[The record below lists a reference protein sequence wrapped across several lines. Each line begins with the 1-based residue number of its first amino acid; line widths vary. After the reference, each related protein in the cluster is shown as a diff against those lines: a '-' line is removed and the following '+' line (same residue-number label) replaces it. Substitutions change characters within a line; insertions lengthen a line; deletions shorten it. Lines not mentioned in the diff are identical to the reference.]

1 MASIF
6 AHNRILPNL
15 KRRSRSTN
23 KTDVVTP
30 AKAKPLHILPNVA
43 EEDECPSR
51 PSCSSTASLPIT
63 NNYQP
68 SRYLAASATL
78 GARPQAA
85 HDKRD
90 SRRVVLTGVEG
101 ITFDDFFPPSSA
113 PRARTPSPPP
123 RPITPPR
130 SVASSPASE
139 CTLDDINLRFSG
151 LGISLNF
158 PSPPSSATPC
168 LTPSRRREQSPTPS
182 LASSDASS
190 SPKTP
195 CSTPPTSDDESS
207 PCKSNLMRAP
217 TFKSQRASVLF
228 MKSMPDLAEPTRKA
242 SITSLVDEDIS
253 EEVDYIAQDLSDIV
267 TLSTP
272 LPPASPLSQSSPFSD
287 ARARPDSVPPPPR
300 RGRSSKPP
308 PALPRIS
315 IQDSSARGPSAQ
327 LDPTFPLRRRS
338 YLVPTRPPPPPPVPV
353 PCSPGLSAMEQATE
367 DLLAELANA
376 ALGAGF
382 LGTEL
387 TVPLDVWSAAGSVPP
402 SPSSHFIVSTPVLGP
417 SGLRPPPRS
426 SIPADIND
434 FQEESPIELE
444 LALPKRSDPWPTTP
458 QSISV
463 YSQMSDSSAP
473 ASPLSSFDFD
483 IDVTFVSGDPYSHCS
498 PQSQQSQSYYARSN
512 VQVMPES
519 PAPSP
524 SPNPMRRSPS
534 TLSMSAD
541 PERTLRSRW
550 STSTL
555 GSLAESHSHSWLPR
569 FTLSPSKKAKSKAAA
584 AASHSHSHSSSSSSS
599 SPTSPLQRKNAVKGA
614 HAAKRSVD
622 SDRGVSRRDSR
633 SSRVSESSASDSGD
647 SASTTSSG
655 LRRKPIPMALLS
667 VTGGQ
672 ASMSM

>member
-1 MASIF
+1 MTSIF
-6 AHNRILPNL
+6 ANNRILPNL
-15 KRRSRSTN
+15 KRRSRPTN
-23 KTDVVTP
+23 KSDVVSP

-51 PSCSSTASLPIT
+51 PSCSSTSSLPIT

-68 SRYLAASATL
+68 SRYFGSSATL
-78 GARPQAA
+78 GARPV

-101 ITFDDFFPPSSA
+101 LTFDDFFPPSSA

-130 SVASSPASE
+130 
-139 CTLDDINLRFSG
+139 
-151 LGISLNF
+151 
-158 PSPPSSATPC
+158 
-168 LTPSRRREQSPTPS
+168 RREQSPTPS
-182 LASSDASS
+182 VASSDASTA

-195 CSTPPTSDDESS
+195 CSTPPTSEDESS

-217 TFKSQRASVLF
+217 TFKSQRASILF
-228 MKSMPDLAEPTRKA
+228 MQSMPDLAEPTRKA

-253 EEVDYIAQDLSDIV
+253 EDVDYIAQEIGDIV

-272 LPPASPLSQSSPFSD
+272 LPPPSPLAQSSLFSD

-300 RGRSSKPP
+300 RGRTSKTP

-327 LDPTFPLRRRS
+327 LDPTFPLKRRS
-338 YLVPTRPPPPPPVPV
+338 YLVPTRPPPPPPMQ
-353 PCSPGLSAMEQATE
+353 CSPGLSAMEQATE

-376 ALGAGF
+376 ALGAGL
-382 LGTEL
+382 LGQEL
-387 TVPLDVWSAAGSVPP
+387 TVPHDAWSSAGSVPP
-402 SPSSHFIVSTPVLGP
+402 SPSSHFIVSTPVSAI
-417 SGLRPPPRS
+417 SGLRPLPRS
-426 SIPADIND
+426 SIPMDIND
-434 FQEESPIELE
+434 FPEESPIEL
-444 LALPKRSDPWPTTP
+444 LLPRRDQWPSTP

-463 YSQMSDSSAP
+463 YSQMSDSAP

-483 IDVTFVSGDPYSHCS
+483 FDVTLYRGDSHCNS
-498 PQSQQSQSYYARSN
+498 HSQSQSYPSA
-512 VQVMPES
+512 QLMPES

-524 SPNPMRRSPS
+524 IRRSPS
-534 TLSMSAD
+534 TLSVTAD

-584 AASHSHSHSSSSSSS
+584 AAMHSHSSSSASST
-599 SPTSPLQRKNAVKGA
+599 SPTSALQRKNAVKGA
-614 HAAKRSVD
+614 HAAKRSMD
-622 SDRGVSRRDSR
+622 SDRGLSRRDSR
-633 SSRVSESSASDSGD
+633 SSRVSVSSASDSGD

-655 LRRKPIPMALLS
+655 LRRKPIPMALLGVS
-667 VTGGQ
+667 GGQ
-672 ASMSM
+672 VSMSM

>member
-15 KRRSRSTN
+15 KRRSRPTN
-23 KTDVVTP
+23 KSDVVSP

-51 PSCSSTASLPIT
+51 PSCSSTSSLPIT

-68 SRYLAASATL
+68 SRYLGGSATL
-78 GARPQAA
+78 GARPA

-101 ITFDDFFPPSSA
+101 LTFDDFFPPSSA
-113 PRARTPSPPP
+113 PRVRTPSPPP

-139 CTLDDINLRFSG
+139 CSLDDINLRFSG

-158 PSPPSSATPC
+158 PSPPSSATPFS
-168 LTPSRRREQSPTPS
+168 TPSRRREQSPTPS
-182 LASSDASS
+182 VASSEASTA

-228 MKSMPDLAEPTRKA
+228 MQSMPDLAEPTRKT

-253 EEVDYIAQDLSDIV
+253 EEVNYIAQEIGDIV

-272 LPPASPLSQSSPFSD
+272 LPPASPLALSDPFSD

-300 RGRSSKPP
+300 KQAGSRGRSSKPP

-327 LDPTFPLRRRS
+327 LDPTFPLKRRS
-338 YLVPTRPPPPPPVPV
+338 YLVPTRPPPPPPVPR
-353 PCSPGLSAMEQATE
+353 SPVLSAMEQATE

-376 ALGAGF
+376 ALGAGL
-382 LGTEL
+382 LGQEL
-387 TVPLDVWSAAGSVPP
+387 TVPHDGWSSAGSVPP
-402 SPSSHFIVSTPVLGP
+402 SPSSHFIVSTPV
-417 SGLRPPPRS
+417 SATAGLRPLPRS
-426 SIPADIND
+426 SIPMDIND
-434 FQEESPIELE
+434 FAEESPIEFM
-444 LALPKRSDPWPTTP
+444 LPKRDQWPTTP

-463 YSQMSDSSAP
+463 YSQISDSAP
-473 ASPLSSFDFD
+473 GSPLSSFDFD
-483 IDVTFVSGDPYSHCS
+483 IDVTFVSSDSHCS
-498 PQSQQSQSYYARSN
+498 PHSPSYAN
-512 VQVMPES
+512 AQTMPES
-519 PAPSP
+519 PAPS
-524 SPNPMRRSPS
+524 PMRRSPS
-534 TLSMSAD
+534 TLSMGAD

-584 AASHSHSHSSSSSSS
+584 AAVSHSHSSSSSSS
-599 SPTSPLQRKNAVKGA
+599 TSPTSPLQRKNAVKGT

-647 SASTTSSG
+647 SASTASSG